1 METHPFLIPLPIMFC
16 LNKQMEEKT
25 FRFNLV
31 RLPLLALLVIYCHVA
46 FRLALVYLG
55 ISLPGQHEVHNESEV
70 LTSCV

>member
-1 METHPFLIPLPIMFC
+1 
-16 LNKQMEEKT
+16 MEEKT

-46 FRLALVYLG
+46 FRLALVYLR
-55 ISLPGQHEVHNESEV
+55 ISLLGQHEVHNESEV